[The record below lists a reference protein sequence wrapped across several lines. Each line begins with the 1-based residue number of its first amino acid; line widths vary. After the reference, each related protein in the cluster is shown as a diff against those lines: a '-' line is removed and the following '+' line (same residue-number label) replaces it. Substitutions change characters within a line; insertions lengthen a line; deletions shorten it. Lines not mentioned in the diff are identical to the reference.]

1 MLSLTRWMSKDM
13 RQAAVDFCKNIGLHP
28 IYSEQNENGQARYLF
43 WATPCDALIEV
54 RTGRTEERFRAYDQ
68 VNKELGR
75 VLVSLHVNAENIHSA
90 TWISAAH
97 FEIAAAFLALH
108 GITPA
113 ERKSPE

>member
-1 MLSLTRWMSKDM
+1 MSRDL
-13 RQAAVDFCKNIGLHP
+13 RQAAVDFCKNIGLHV
-28 IYSEQNENGQARYLF
+28 IYCEQNENGLTRYLF
-43 WATPCDALIEV
+43 WNPPPDALIEV
-54 RTGRTEERFRAYDQ
+54 RSGRSEERFRAYDQ

-75 VLVSLHVNAENIHSA
+75 ALVSLHVNPENVHSA

-97 FEIAAAFLALH
+97 FENAAAFLALH